1 MQAQALALKVKTA
14 SDVVDQATDLVY
26 ELRRASLSYT
36 QPGMMLMKFED
47 MSSYVLQDGELSHS
61 KVRSE

>member
-1 MQAQALALKVKTA
+1 VQAQALAFKVKTA

-26 ELRRASLSYT
+26 ELRRASLYAN
-36 QPGMMLMKFED
+36 GDGVDEIED